1 MATVRVPIMNLFSGV
16 ARQPSSKRLTS
27 ELQNIENAI
36 LTLERSA
43 EKRPPLEFIHGGGAG
58 GFLDNSLFI
67 SDVATTP
74 VDDVAYFF
82 FDKNINERYIIIIDR
97 SVAHGSEDL
106 IRIFKFMDVGLET
119 TPNASSPMAES
130 QKVRTG
136 DCIIER
142 VFQGTSDY
150 NQEMNWNKMDG
161 SASGYPDYTDIDMYY
176 PNNEAEGD
184 NPDDIPWANTRI
196 DDVWEYVKW
205 NPEGKAARDCLKA
218 TFFGNA
224 MMVLNKEVP
233 TTTWTW
239 ADMSEDSNNSGG
251 NSPSTHELGKKLTYR
266 IAAASDETGDYVM
279 GGAFVPANDQNE
291 PVGGCSGTHPITLF
305 KGADG
310 NGTISISDFEMN
322 VLAGDTASTY
332 GIGECRL
339 SQESVTDLDSLITA
353 LNSMMVDTTETST
366 GEPPDPAID
375 IDTFIGTTNPFSLE
389 LDSNSKPTGKIK
401 LDVGTDIVQIFDG
414 NGYTA
419 THLGF
424 SGTNSVF
431 DAARKLGKN
440 LQPYL
445 SDADNSNDGA
455 DTGVAGDY
463 DSSTA
468 PVDSFGGAISE
479 SVKVYDHDGG
489 NNTYAL
495 SGDNWGQLRYN
506 LQDDSDDK
514 YTLTLNSTKDG
525 MFLVYG
531 SNGDAVGGV
540 EGTLPLKIEE
550 VLSGNIGQ
558 RLGILYDISMHTPV
572 RDNKEVSA
580 DIFERE
586 LGQNISSFDAIEIP
600 PEGDDVNR
608 VNGEE
613 EATKFLYERTGLG
626 NLEGF
631 GKVWYCRKGFLT
643 FPQGF
648 YRCTSN
654 TTIPHYDRVRAED
667 EHSVLYE
674 ASLPFLVINTGNNSW
689 SVEYPDWKPREAGN
703 DKNNPGPQAFQPD
716 SDNRI
721 RGRHISDIAFWRER
735 LWFSVDDMVF
745 SSRNNDWFN
754 LWLDDPNNLTND
766 DPIDIRASSGKY
778 TRINFMIPFDDF
790 MFINTGGETQYELQ
804 GSNNIIS
811 PTTAELAPTSFY
823 SASSIVE
830 PLVLGTQIYWF
841 DDERLY
847 LYNSSAGTSVN
858 NATEVSIHAA
868 GYLPKNFRCA
878 AVAPA
883 QDSIFVVD
891 EDNPNEIYVY
901 TARWAGGELAQNAFY
916 KYTLPQT
923 IVDRQITDEGSN
935 QHSWD
940 AAPYYDSTADRTTL
954 PKPEI
959 EYIWYSRNYLYMIV
973 LRPAYIGTKRQRFIE
988 RTSLQF
994 LDINSPRVERV
1005 AEIPNKYE
1013 TGHSSDSSAQDE
1025 TWFAANT
1032 TYWRL
1037 PYWDPSADEIILG
1050 PDWPTQAGQRLAET
1064 STVTNTDESDSG
1076 CTVLSVSGDWNSVS
1090 DTPYTS
1096 RAGSPYT
1103 MKLELSQINYR
1114 NPSTGYPVEG
1124 TLVLRM
1130 MNLKHFRS
1138 GVYDVEIVRNKNRVN
1153 LGSSDVDG
1161 DGTKDAVTVTTHTP
1175 LTINNSSDALGSLLV
1190 EEEGEFTTRVFGNA
1204 DTTIITITSDYPSP
1218 VSITSLEIIGKFK
1231 PYNSSIQS

>member
-67 SDVATTP
+67 SDAATAP

-82 FDKNINERYIIIIDR
+82 FDKNINERYIIIVNR

-106 IRIFKFMDVGLET
+106 IKIFKFMDVGSNT
-119 TPNASSPMAES
+119 TPSESSPMVES

-136 DCIIER
+136 DCVIER
-142 VFQGTSDY
+142 VFEGTNTYDQSIVWD
-150 NQEMNWNKMDG
+150 KVDG
-161 SASGYPDYTDIDMYY
+161 SLTGYPDYTDINMYY
-176 PNNEAEGD
+176 PDNTAEGD
-184 NPDDIPWANTRI
+184 NPDGTPWDDTRVDDI
-196 DDVWEYVKW
+196 WEYVKW
-205 NPEGKAARDCLKA
+205 NPNGKPARDCLKA

-224 MMVLNKEVP
+224 MMILNKEVP
-233 TTTWTW
+233 ATTWTW
-239 ADMSEDSNNSGG
+239 ADMSPDSSSTPSSY
-251 NSPSTHELGKKLTYR
+251 NSPSTHELGRKLTYR
-266 IAAASDETGDYVM
+266 IAAAPDKTGDYVM
-279 GGAFVPANDQNE
+279 GGDFNPDTDQHE
-291 PVGGCSGTHPITLF
+291 PVGGCSGSHPISLF

-310 NGTISISDFEMN
+310 NGTIDISDFQMN
-322 VLAGDTASTY
+322 VVSGSTATSY
-332 GIGECRL
+332 GLGTCLL
-339 SQESVTDLDSLITA
+339 SQENVTTLGGLITA
-353 LNSMMVDTTETST
+353 LNDMQVTTHDVAADETVTINIST
-366 GEPPDPAID
+366 
-375 IDTFIGTTNPFSLE
+375 FLGTGATDAFSLATE
-389 LDSNSKPTGKIK
+389 NGANTGQIQV
-401 LDVGTDIVQIFDG
+401 DVGTDIVQFFDG
-414 NGYTA
+414 NGNTA

-424 SGTNSVF
+424 SGTTSVF

-445 SDADNSNDGA
+445 ADADAANDGA
-455 DTGVAGDY
+455 DTGAAGDY
-463 DSSTA
+463 DESTA
-468 PVDSFGGAISE
+468 PVNSFGGAISG
-479 SVKVYDHDGG
+479 SIKVYDHSGG
-489 NNTYAL
+489 NNTYSL

-506 LQDDSDDK
+506 IIDASDGK

-531 SNGDAVGGV
+531 PNGSTIGGV
-540 EGTLPLKIEE
+540 EGTLPVKVEE
-550 VLSGNIGQ
+550 VSGGDIAQ
-558 RLGILYDISMHTPV
+558 RLGILYDIGMHTPV
-572 RDNKEVSA
+572 RDDKRTSA
-580 DIFERE
+580 DLFERE
-586 LGQNISSFDAIEIP
+586 LGQNISSFNAIEIP

-613 EATKFLYERTGLG
+613 EATKFLYERTGIG
-626 NLEGF
+626 NSDGY
-631 GKVWYCRKGFLT
+631 GKVWYCRSGFLT

-654 TTIPHYDRVRAED
+654 DTIPHYDRVRAED

-689 SVEYPDWKPREAGN
+689 SVEYPEWKPREAGN
-703 DKNNPGPQAFQPD
+703 DRNNPGPQAFQPD
-716 SDNRI
+716 SANRV
-721 RGRHISDIAFWRER
+721 RGRQISDIAFWRER
-735 LWFSVDDMVF
+735 LWFTVDDMVF

-754 LWLDDPNNLTND
+754 VWLDDPNSITAD

-847 LYNSSAGTSVN
+847 LYNSSAGASVN

-891 EDNPNEIYVY
+891 EDNPNELYVY

-916 KYTLPQT
+916 KYVLPQT
-923 IVDRQITDEGSN
+923 IVDRQITDNGGS
-935 QHSWD
+935 QHGWD
-940 AAPYYDSTADRTTL
+940 AAPYWDGNKTTL

-959 EYIWYSRNYLYMIV
+959 EYVWYSRNYLYMIV
-973 LRPAYIGTKRQRFIE
+973 LRPAYVGTKRQRFIE

-994 LDINSPRVERV
+994 LDINSPRLERI
-1005 AEIPNKYE
+1005 AEIPNSHV
-1013 TGHSSDSSAQDE
+1013 TGHVNDTAAQDE

-1064 STVTNTDESDSG
+1064 ATVTNTDESDSG

-1090 DTPYTS
+1090 GTPYTS

-1103 MKLELSQINYR
+1103 MKLELSQVNYR
-1114 NPSTGYPVEG
+1114 DPSTGYPVEG
-1124 TLVLRM
+1124 TLALRM
-1130 MNLKHFRS
+1130 MNIKHFKS

-1153 LGSSDVDG
+1153 LGSTDTDG
-1161 DGTKDAVTVTTHTP
+1161 DGNKNAVTVTTHTP
-1175 LTINNSSDALGSLLV
+1175 LTINNSTDALGSLLV

-1204 DTTIITITSDYPSP
+1204 DTTTITITSDYPSP
-1218 VSITSLEIIGKFK
+1218 VAITSLEIIGKFK